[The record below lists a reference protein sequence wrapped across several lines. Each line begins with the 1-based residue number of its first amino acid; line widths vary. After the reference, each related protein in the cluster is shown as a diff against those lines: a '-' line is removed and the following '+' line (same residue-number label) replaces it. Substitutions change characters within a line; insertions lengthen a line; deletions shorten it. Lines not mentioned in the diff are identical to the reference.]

1 MKPTHKYLTQI
12 AGFLFVIIFVAD
24 VFAEGRFNCPKITD
38 DQCPALLFIEGA
50 VDESNLYIAHFD
62 GKTVH
67 RAKIISSRYIQVTQ
81 LDNAVFL
88 VSASESPNNGKVY
101 AVNFS
106 GPGVKFLA
114 QSTRIHCL
122 RAQPQRKAAMLMDV
136 NGNIG
141 RIQLIELNLANL
153 ESTLRYTLSKELLGD
168 NFTGIAQSMKLSPDF
183 KHIVYASQKGNKVHG
198 LWNEY
203 VLRVL
208 DLSTMKTED
217 LDKNVGVQI
226 SVSSSFPRGIPV
238 IEWINNDEVIYRD
251 MVPNEPNEISQPA
264 LDSVN
269 IFKSVNIKTKE
280 ISELFRKELRLT
292 LDGGSLQTN
301 PLNGKLLY
309 NNWWYMNLRD
319 GTLAPK
325 NLPFSV
331 IADNSTKQTRVLEG
345 LDVLYCGNERC
356 IGRCISTSG
365 GNFAYSLRPKR
376 GTLFVKLYAK
386 FEGTEQPLK
395 IAQGPYSPTSPIAW
409 IESTSLSK

>member
-24 VFAEGRFNCPKITD
+24 VFADGQFNCPKITD
-38 DQCPALLFIEGA
+38 NQCPALLFIEGS
-50 VDESNLYIAHFD
+50 VDKSNLYIAHFD

-67 RAKIISSRYIQVTQ
+67 REEIISSRYIQVTQ

-88 VSASESPNNGKVY
+88 VSVSESSNNGKVY
-101 AVNFS
+101 AIDFS
-106 GPGVKFLA
+106 IPKVKFLA
-114 QSTRIHCL
+114 QSTRIRCL

-168 NFTGIAQSMKLSPDF
+168 NFIGIAQSMKLSPDF
-183 KHIVYASQKGNKVHG
+183 KHIVYASRKGGKEHE
-198 LWNEY
+198 LWSEY
-203 VLRVL
+203 TLRIL
-208 DLSTMKTED
+208 DLATMKTED

-226 SVSSSFPRGIPV
+226 SGISSFPWGIPV
-238 IEWINNDEVIYRD
+238 IEWINNDEIIYRD
-251 MVPNEPNEISQPA
+251 MVPNEPNEISKPA
-264 LDSVN
+264 LDSLN

-301 PLNGKLLY
+301 PLNEKLLY
-309 NNWWYMNLRD
+309 SNRSYLNLRD
-319 GTLAPK
+319 GTLTPK
-325 NLPFSV
+325 NFPFSV
-331 IADNSTKQTRVLEG
+331 IVDKSTKQTQLLEG
-345 LDVLYCGNERC
+345 ADVLYCGNERC
-356 IGRCISTSG
+356 VGSCISTSG

-376 GTLFVKLYAK
+376 GTLSVKLYAK
-386 FEGTEQPLK
+386 FEGSEQPLK

>member
-1 MKPTHKYLTQI
+1 MKPTHKYLTLI
-12 AGFLFVIIFVAD
+12 SGFLFVIIFVTD
-24 VFAEGRFNCPKITD
+24 VFAEGQFNCPKITD
-38 DQCPALLFIEGA
+38 DQCPALLFIEGS
-50 VDESNLYIAHFD
+50 VDESNLYIAYFD
-62 GKTVH
+62 GKTV
-67 RAKIISSRYIQVTQ
+67 RREKIISSRYIQVTQ

-88 VSASESPNNGKVY
+88 VSTSESPNNGKVY
-101 AVNFS
+101 AIDFS
-106 GPGVKFLA
+106 GPKAKFLA

-122 RAQPQRKAAMLMDV
+122 RAQPQRKTAMLMDV

-153 ESTLRYTLSKELLGD
+153 ESTLRYTLSKEVLGD
-168 NFTGIAQSMKLSPDF
+168 NFIGMVQSMKLSPDF
-183 KHIVYASQKGNKVHG
+183 KHIVYAGRKGNKEHE
-198 LWNEY
+198 LWSEY
-203 VLRVL
+203 TLRIL
-208 DLSTMKTED
+208 DLATMKAED

-226 SVSSSFPRGIPV
+226 SGISSFWCGIPV

-251 MVPNEPNEISQPA
+251 MVPNEPKQISKPE
-264 LDSVN
+264 LDSLN
-269 IFKSVNIKTKE
+269 IFKSVNIRTKE

-309 NNWWYMNLRD
+309 NNLWYLNLRD
-319 GTLAPK
+319 GTLTPK

-331 IADNSTKQTRVLEG
+331 IVDKSTKQTQVLQG
-345 LDVLYCGNERC
+345 TDVLYCGDEHC
-356 IGRCISTSG
+356 IGRPISTSG

-376 GTLFVKLYAK
+376 GTLCVKLYAK